1 MTNAEIERTYS
12 DFLVNGHA
20 AALRAIY
27 TLGYAKGA
35 GLTVNSNLTDHARTQ
50 VAPTSAEKATL
61 SRHPHI
67 KKPD

>member
-1 MTNAEIERTYS
+1 MTNTEIERAYS

-35 GLTVNSNLTDHARTQ
+35 GLTVDTNLTDQARNQT
-50 VAPTSAEKATL
+50 APTSAERDTL
-61 SRHPHI
+61 KQNSRI
-67 KKPD
+67 RKPD